1 MYKTYKK
8 YKIALNVNIIKNSPT
23 MFSRRVFECLAS
35 GVPVISTYS
44 LGINE
49 IFKDIVLSSDN
60 IEELK
65 KEFINL
71 QDERY
76 YYDKV
81 VRGIRE
87 VLNNHT
93 YQNRLLFILEK
104 IGTNVIYEKT
114 TIGIIG
120 KIESLDEYEIL
131 KKQYLNQSYKY
142 KRLYIFTENK
152 CLLNIKRENNIK
164 FIFINET
171 IMKEKINDL
180 ISVDYMSFFN
190 IKNIYGNYYLEDLIN
205 SRLYCDAEIIG
216 KKSFYK
222 LENNKKKLIN
232 KDMDFK
238 YVDKIDWDKCIIK
251 KEIFNK
257 KNIDDILQYI
267 KFNKIYGG
275 NYVVFSSDKSNLII
289 V

>member
-1 MYKTYKK
+1 M
-8 YKIALNVNIIKNSPT
+8 II
-23 MFSRRVFECLAS
+23 
-35 GVPVISTYS
+35 
-44 LGINE
+44 
-49 IFKDIVLSSDN
+49 
-60 IEELK
+60 
-65 KEFINL
+65 
-71 QDERY
+71 
-76 YYDKV
+76 
-81 VRGIRE
+81 
-87 VLNNHT
+87 
-93 YQNRLLFILEK
+93 
-104 IGTNVIYEKT
+104 
-114 TIGIIG
+114 
-120 KIESLDEYEIL
+120 
-131 KKQYLNQSYKY
+131 
-142 KRLYIFTENK
+142 
-152 CLLNIKRENNIK
+152 
-164 FIFINET
+164 
-171 IMKEKINDL
+171 
-180 ISVDYMSFFN
+180 FN

-232 KDMDFK
+232 NDMDFK